1 MKFVFFFFNKVR
13 LFPRLLWSWFL
24 VALFDSG
31 DRKFSIAESNALK
44 LVQNQ
49 FCSALYP
56 HPWFMNYGYLAR
68 KLLKAKKLWINVSK
82 HQRRVL
88 DFVKCSSRK
97 WFQERNNFCS
107 ILTHWMS
114 SFFPLWRH
122 CQQCPWQKRN
132 IDRSLKWV
140 PSSSSWESP
149 AELPDSQTR
158 APSTI
163 KTGRRIES
171 FFLLLA
177 GLRGCSLPKL
187 TQVLSWEI

>member
-1 MKFVFFFFNKVR
+1 MKPVLGGSLWFRREKFFHCRKQCSQTGTEPV
-13 LFPRLLWSWFL
+13 LL
-24 VALFDSG
+24 
-31 DRKFSIAESNALK
+31 R
-44 LVQNQ
+44 
-49 FCSALYP
+49 P
-56 HPWFMNYGYLAR
+56 
-68 KLLKAKKLWINVSK
+68 LLPPLIYELWIPCKKTPESK
-82 HQRRVL
+82 EAMN
-88 DFVKCSSRK
+88 KCEQASKSVRFCKVQSRK

-114 SFFPLWRH
+114 SFFPLWHH

-177 GLRGCSLPKL
+177 GLRGCSLAKL